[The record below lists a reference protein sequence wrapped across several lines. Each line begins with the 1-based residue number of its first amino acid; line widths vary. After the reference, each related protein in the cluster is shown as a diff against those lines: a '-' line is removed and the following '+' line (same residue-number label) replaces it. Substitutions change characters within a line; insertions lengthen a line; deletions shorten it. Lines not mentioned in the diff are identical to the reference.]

1 MYVYAYYF
9 GQIILT
15 IICVYICI
23 YCDGTKG
30 SPSTKLKQKNKRKR
44 WIMRKS
50 SEIQITKHLMQ
61 VDEQS
66 HTYKQV
72 LFVALMQILG
82 N

>member
-1 MYVYAYYF
+1 
-9 GQIILT
+9 
-15 IICVYICI
+15 
-23 YCDGTKG
+23 
-30 SPSTKLKQKNKRKR
+30 
-44 WIMRKS
+44 MRKS